1 VAPRGAV
8 HVDDLPPEAR
18 KRLGVRRSRRQQ
30 TFKREQLRSEA
41 LGVLAVLKHLTADQR
56 RRVLEHAIKVNEV

>member
-18 KRLGVRRSRRQQ
+18 KRLGIRRGRRQ

-41 LGVLAVLKHLTADQR
+41 LGVLASLKHLTADQR